1 MDCIVCVTFILFD
14 FSIHQDYEGPNDIE
28 IGDGSG
34 LSITHVGHIF
44 LSNNFSLSNVLRVP
58 FMKKN
63 LISIFKFHKTS

>member
-1 MDCIVCVTFILFD
+1 MDCKVCVTFILSD
-14 FSIHQDYEGPNDIE
+14 LSIHQDYEGPNDIE

-58 FMKKN
+58 FMKKE
-63 LISIFKFHKTS
+63 LDFYFQVS